1 MYIEQLDKTR
11 LLINIEQQDLSI
23 FELRPDTISMANEET
38 RNLFK
43 QILALAAVKTGI
55 SLHDKTISVE
65 VMPYD
70 KGCFILATIKEKEK
84 RKIY

>member
-70 KGCFILATIKEKEK
+70 KGCFILSLYM
-84 RKIY
+84 RVL